1 MTKKLY
7 RLMNWPAIEEIIYS
21 EASDP
26 HALLGPHAEGNGTLI
41 QMFAPGAKRAQVQFL
56 KDMSETEMEL
66 VDEDSLRQMPLHAS
80 AHSRGFALCD
90 GNRSFPHAF
99 CFCARPHRSS

>member
-7 RLMNWPAIEEIIYS
+7 KLMNWPAIEEIIYS

-26 HALLGPHAEGNGTLI
+26 HALLGPHTVGNGTLI

-56 KDMSETEMEL
+56 KDMSEAEMEL
-66 VDEDSLRQMPLHAS
+66 VDEDGFLRCC
-80 AHSRGFALCD
+80 SRRRKSDNTAM
-90 GNRSFPHAF
+90 
-99 CFCARPHRSS
+99 

>member
-7 RLMNWPAIEEIIYS
+7 KLMNWPAIEEIIYS

-26 HALLGPHAEGNGTLI
+26 HALLGPHTVGNGTLI

-56 KDMSETEMEL
+56 KDMSEAEW
-66 VDEDSLRQMPLHAS
+66 SLWTRTAFCGAAPGEEN
-80 AHSRGFALCD
+80 RTIPLCD
-90 GNRSFPHAF
+90 HG
-99 CFCARPHRSS
+99 CGGE